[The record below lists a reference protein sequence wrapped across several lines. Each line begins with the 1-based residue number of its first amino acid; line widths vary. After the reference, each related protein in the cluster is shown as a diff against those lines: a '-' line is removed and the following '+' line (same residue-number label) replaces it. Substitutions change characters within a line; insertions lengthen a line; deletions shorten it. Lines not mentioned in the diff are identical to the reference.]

1 MRFFLLFSIILISY
15 NPGWGQH
22 YEFSNGLYR
31 IGYEDGVEIVVGS
44 DVYTH
49 DPLGK
54 YDIGTNANDP
64 DIVAA
69 APGWIR
75 WIEEDNSD
83 DCHPMGDGNPC
94 CWWLNNYVVIEHPN
108 GEWSQYTHIQQWS
121 ATNAGIA
128 VGNWVEAGTPIGI
141 EGTVGCSTG
150 DHLHLEVSRPYDPAF
165 PFDTLGGFLN
175 NLGEM
180 LIPVTCGIQPY
191 NPWLTTDDERTA
203 SPCDD
208 NCQAAWEVNNSVE
221 DGEHFIARA
230 DEYIITGSTEDVV
243 FSFGST
249 TQFRA
254 GDSILLKPGFHVE
267 AGAKFAALLKGCTQQ
282 N

>member
-1 MRFFLLFSIILISY
+1 MRYQLVIGLSLSLAITA
-15 NPGWGQH
+15 WGQH
-22 YEFSNGLYR
+22 YEFTDGLYR
-31 IGYEDGVEIVVGS
+31 IGYEDNVDIFVVS

-54 YDIGTNANDP
+54 YDIVTDANDP

-69 APGWIR
+69 ADGWVR
-75 WIEEDNSD
+75 WIVENHSD
-83 DCHPMGDGNPC
+83 DCHPQGDGNPC
-94 CWWLNNYVVIEHPN
+94 CWWKNNYVVIEHPN
-108 GEWSQYTHIQQWS
+108 GEWSQYTHIQTNS

-128 VGNWVEAGTPIGI
+128 VGDWVTVGTPIGI

-150 DHLHLEVSRPYDPAF
+150 DHLHLEVSRPYNPNF
-165 PFDTLGGFLN
+165 PFDTVGGFLN

-180 LIPVTCGIQPY
+180 LIPVTCGIQPHS
-191 NPWLTTDDERTA
+191 PWLYDSAERTS

-208 NCQAAWEVNNSVE
+208 NCQAAWEVNNSV
-221 DGEHFIARA
+221 GNGAGFIARA
-230 DEYIITGSTEDVV
+230 DEFIVTGTTNDVV
-243 FSFGST
+243 FSPGST

-254 GDSILLKPGFHVE
+254 GDYVILKPGFHVQ
-267 AGAKFAALLKGCTQQ
+267 AGAKFAAILKNCNEQ